1 MKIHVY
7 TDNDLYATSLSEKVI
22 KSFLSRA
29 SARALSEKVI
39 KSFLSRAPEFSGII
53 IVLDVIRMISSLF

>member
-29 SARALSEKVI
+29 
-39 KSFLSRAPEFSGII
+39 PEFSGII
-53 IVLDVIRMISSLF
+53 IVLDVIKVIFSLF